1 MTDSLPPHTDKVRA
15 LLVKLDDDR
24 SALLRLHHEGYAK
37 PGSAIFPLDL
47 LALGAA
53 KRAVSANSAFK
64 QMIEA
69 WNLTSART
77 MLRTHIDTGLRFS
90 AAWLVDKPHDFAT
103 DVMKGERIDK
113 MKDRDGKR
121 LTDAYLV
128 ETRSDEY
135 PWLPAVYKEL
145 SGYVHFSGS
154 HVGASMERLEGD
166 DGAVMFLISETD
178 LKFPEFSWIEA
189 IECFRE
195 ATDMLARFLNGYA
208 LTKQLTPEQLEEGRK
223 LYMTSQAK

>member
-1 MTDSLPPHTDKVRA
+1 MIVSLPQHPKKVQA
-15 LLVKLDDDR
+15 LLSKLDDDR
-24 SALLRLHHEGYAK
+24 AALFQLHREGYAK
-37 PGSAIFPLDL
+37 PGAPIFPLDL
-47 LALGAA
+47 LAMGAA

-103 DVMKGERIDK
+103 AVIAGERIDK

-121 LTDAYLV
+121 LTDAHLV
-128 ETRSDEY
+128 ETRTEEY

-154 HVGASMERLEGD
+154 HVGASVDGLEKD
-166 DGAVMFLISETD
+166 DNLVSFLLSETD
-178 LKFPEFSWIEA
+178 MKFPEFSWIEA

-195 ATDMLARFLNGYA
+195 ATGMLAHFLEGYA
-208 LTKQLTPEQLEEGRK
+208 LTKQLTPAELEEGRQRF
-223 LYMTSQAK
+223 MSARAK